1 MPDDYA
7 ALGGILAIQEA
18 GLRIPEDVSVIGFDG
33 LDFLDHVSPRLTPVR
48 QDAFSIGQRAAEM
61 LLEHILNRE
70 DLHDNQ
76 VMVMPVTLIEG
87 GTVAA
92 PKGIPDRDG

>member
-1 MPDDYA
+1 
-7 ALGGILAIQEA
+7 
-18 GLRIPEDVSVIGFDG
+18 
-33 LDFLDHVSPRLTPVR
+33 
-48 QDAFSIGQRAAEM
+48 M